1 MAPGRRVPKE
11 GGAVLGGLKGRGA
24 ALEGLDGR
32 GAVLGRIE
40 GGGATQASSAYL
52 ILFFFVFVFFKWK
65 KMCYF
70 VLAEQSTHIYI
81 QDPGDLGL
89 KAIRLRS

>member
-1 MAPGRRVPKE
+1 MREVAPGRRVPKE

-52 ILFFFVFVFFKWK
+52 ILYFLFLFFLNGRKCVILFWQNKAHT
-65 KMCYF
+65 Y
-70 VLAEQSTHIYI
+70 IYKT
-81 QDPGDLGL
+81 QETWV
-89 KAIRLRS
+89 